1 MGSLG
6 SLTSPSSE
14 GSPGSG
20 YFVDGNPCDF
30 DPEWWEPG
38 TLPKRH
44 PETHL
49 DVLIV
54 GAGLAGLMTALECW
68 RRGHNVVGIL
78 ERSHGPVYA
87 GAFLPSHSNHHFIRG
102 ADVLTFGRPAGDI
115 IVIGPSATAAFRHWP
130 DMMRELE
137 ADQHDSTMSY
147 YTHNGELILGP
158 TQLGFN
164 DPKYMAEREGH
175 PVTAPHQV
183 RRKFFQMLLRQVARV
198 GLRVEYGQQVERYFE
213 DEIARVG
220 GVITKSGTIRVAD
233 VVVAADANKTK
244 SALLIAGSHAPTQSA
259 GMSVYRTSM
268 PTELA
273 MQNDAFRARWG
284 AAIARNEISH
294 EFWTGPGI
302 HMGLVVSPEFTA
314 YGITPRDST
323 VHNGGI
329 QPIESWK
336 PDVDP
341 AEVIKVLQRLPDWD
355 PAVLGLVSATPKGRI
370 IHWPLL
376 WRNLR
381 REWTSKGGHVVQVG
395 EAAHSSLPAS
405 ASGGTLAI
413 EDAVT
418 LAACLQLSC
427 AGGGGGRD
435 GGGGGARRAPTGTR
449 IYNLLRYERVSC
461 AQKMAFVNAEA
472 LGDANM
478 AEIRRHPE
486 KIRVRFP
493 EWLFHHDPEE
503 YVYEKYG
510 LAFAHVVLGRDKFV
524 NTNLPPGH
532 KFRPWTIEEVREDA
546 RSGKRVEDLLD
557 GDWS

>member
-1 MGSLG
+1 MSL
-6 SLTSPSSE
+6 
-14 GSPGSG
+14 
-20 YFVDGNPCDF
+20 D
-30 DPEWWEPG
+30 
-38 TLPKRH
+38 R
-44 PETHL
+44 
-49 DVLIV
+49 
-54 GAGLAGLMTALECW
+54 
-68 RRGHNVVGIL
+68 
-78 ERSHGPVYA
+78 PV
-87 GAFLPSHSNHHFIRG
+87 
-102 ADVLTFGRPAGDI
+102 GDI
-115 IVIGPSATAAFRHWP
+115 IVIGPSATATFRHWP

-147 YTHNGELILGP
+147 YTHDGELILGP

-164 DPKYMAEREGH
+164 DPKYMLEREGH

-198 GLRVEYGQQVERYFE
+198 ELRVEYGQQVESYFE
-213 DEIARVG
+213 DETARVG

-244 SALLIAGSHAPTQSA
+244 SALLIAGCHAPTQSA

-273 MQNDAFRARWG
+273 LQNDAFRNRWG

-323 VHNGGI
+323 VHTGGI
-329 QPIESWK
+329 KPIESWK
-336 PDVDP
+336 PDVD
-341 AEVIKVLQRLPDWD
+341 AGEVIKVLQRLPDWD
-355 PAVLGLVSATPKGRI
+355 PAIVGLVSATPKGRI

-427 AGGGGGRD
+427 AAGGSGGGGG
-435 GGGGGARRAPTGTR
+435 GVTGVPTGTR

-472 LGDANM
+472 LGDADM
-478 AEIRRHPE
+478 DDIKRHPD

-493 EWLFHHDPEE
+493 KWLFHHDPEE

-510 LAFAHVVLGRDKFV
+510 QAFAHVVLGREKNRFQ

-532 KFRPWTIEEVREDA
+532 LFKPWTIEEVREDA
-546 RSGKRVEDLLD
+546 RKGKRIEDFLD